1 MARGSRNRPLQSAK
15 FGSDGAK
22 YRCMSCHLQKK
33 PSDRPLAEFGI
44 TDRKRFYADF
54 ITQGCWTRCVFCEP
68 AKKLPA
74 SAFRQESPNDATRN
88 CIQCSEQFIGVQLQL
103 NHHVCSG
110 CRRELP
116 ENHWART
123 TMKMHLSYRKTPLIC
138 RECTAKG
145 CTARDGN
152 LYDCQ
157 ACAQKLGCT
166 HFDRHDLINRERP
179 DRHKEGLIC
188 GCDTNSCSTMTTLK
202 LVTLSF
208 FNRQWH
214 VLIRVESRL
223 RPCCR
228 LNILRS
234 GALFMRHE
242 SIRRKE

>member
-1 MARGSRNRPLQSAK
+1 MYVLPSAK
-15 FGSDGAK
+15 ETVEPTPGRFRYHRWEALLCRLHDARLLETMRILCDSEESADTRAGSKASTQFGVPPRVLRQSYK
-22 YRCMSCHLQKK
+22 ELH
-33 PSDRPLAEFGI
+33 PLC
-44 TDRKRFYADF
+44 RK
-54 ITQGCWTRCVFCEP
+54 IP
-68 AKKLPA
+68 
-74 SAFRQESPNDATRN
+74 
-88 CIQCSEQFIGVQLQL
+88 GVQIQL

-202 LVTLSF
+202 LVTLF
-208 FNRQWH
+208 FHPTMGWND
-214 VLIRVESRL
+214 LSCVETA
-223 RPCCR
+223 
-228 LNILRS
+228 
-234 GALFMRHE
+234 ALLPVE
-242 SIRRKE
+242 PSA